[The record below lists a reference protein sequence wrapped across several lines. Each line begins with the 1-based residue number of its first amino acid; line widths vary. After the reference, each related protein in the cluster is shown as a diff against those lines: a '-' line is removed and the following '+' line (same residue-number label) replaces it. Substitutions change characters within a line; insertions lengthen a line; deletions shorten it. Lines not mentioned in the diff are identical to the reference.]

1 MSAMPVRDQAAPSRH
16 ALSPRGGRRDVSRA
30 RWRLRAVH
38 ADMVEFGPA
47 GDPELARMAEELDL
61 LELADA
67 ARP

>member
-1 MSAMPVRDQAAPSRH
+1 MSVMPVRDQAAPSHH
-16 ALSPRGGRRDVSRA
+16 ALSPRRERREVSRA

-38 ADMVEFGPA
+38 SDIVEFGPA
-47 GDPELARMAEELDL
+47 GDPELARTAEALDL